1 MALSNNDIQ
10 QLIAILQRGLDNNQ
24 DTNEA
29 VETTPSRK
37 RTTKTT
43 KDKKQTS
50 NKNKRTNKF
59 ENMPEFNMCKEDLE
73 IDRKIRKPPPSER
86 KAPFQYLKVRCR
98 VCGKE
103 DNVAPDLIESI
114 ERYKCNKCAT
124 GAG

>member
-1 MALSNNDIQ
+1 MALNNDDIK
-10 QLIAILQRGLDNNQ
+10 QLIAILQRGLENT
-24 DTNEA
+24 DTNTLDKENIKP
-29 VETTPSRK
+29 VRKPRTSHKKSTTQ
-37 RTTKTT
+37 
-43 KDKKQTS
+43 KKA
-50 NKNKRTNKF
+50 TNKF

-103 DNVAPDLIESI
+103 DNIAPDLIESI